1 MGTCHLQLFHCPITQ
16 SVNVFNK
23 LNEYQNIRH
32 FLITHANEQRYKWHE
47 RSFTTFYKNF
57 T

>member
-32 FLITHANEQRYKWHE
+32 FLITHANEQTYKWHE